1 MTSPVY
7 SMKYHKDTALNVMD
21 ELANHASDADAVN
34 VQRFFKTGPGEY
46 GEGDQFIGVRVPAIR
61 KVCREY
67 RDLPLAEV
75 KKLIESPV
83 HEHRM
88 AGLIILTLQ
97 YPRATVQARK
107 AIFDLYMNQLMRGN
121 VNNWDLIDVTCRHIV
136 GEHLLHN
143 RTPLYELAKSNNLWE
158 RRVSII
164 STFAYIAKGDP
175 STSLELAELLLY
187 DKHDLMHKAVGWT
200 LREVGKR
207 CDRQLLL
214 VFLDQHAAT
223 MPRTALRYAI
233 EHLPPTQRQQYM
245 SMKARH

>member
-1 MTSPVY
+1 MTLLA
-7 SMKYHKDTALNVMD
+7 KDVTY
-21 ELANHASDADAVN
+21 ELAKYASDTDAVN
-34 VQRFFKTGPGEY
+34 LQWFFKTGPWEY

-61 KVCREY
+61 KVSKEFK
-67 RDLPLAEV
+67 DLPLTEV

-88 AGLIILTLQ
+88 TGLIILTLQ
-97 YPRATVQARK
+97 YPRATVQVKK
-107 AIFDLYMNQLMRGN
+107 AIFDLYMGQLMRGN
-121 VNNWDLIDVTCRHIV
+121 VNNWDLVDVTCRHIV
-136 GEHLLHN
+136 GEHVQNN
-143 RTPLYELAKSNNLWE
+143 RSVLYELAKSNNLWE

-214 VFLDQHAAT
+214 DFLDQHAAT
-223 MPRTALRYAI
+223 MPRTTLRYAI
-233 EHLPPTQRQQYM
+233 EHLPEAQR
-245 SMKARH
+245 RHYVTLKQEKGV

>member
-1 MTSPVY
+1 
-7 SMKYHKDTALNVMD
+7 MKLLAKDITH
-21 ELANHASDADAVN
+21 ELAKYASDVDAVN
-34 VQRFFKTGPGEY
+34 LQRFFKTGPGQY

-88 AGLIILTLQ
+88 AGLVILTLQ
-97 YPRATVQARK
+97 YPRATNQVKK
-107 AIFDLYMNQLMRGN
+107 AVFDLYMAQLMRGN
-121 VNNWDLIDVTCRHIV
+121 VNNWDLVDVTCRHIV
-136 GEHLLHN
+136 GEHVQNN
-143 RTPLYELAKSNNLWE
+143 RSVLYELAKSNNLWE

-214 VFLDQHAAT
+214 DFLDQHATT
-223 MPRTALRYAI
+223 MPRTTLRYAI
-233 EHLPPTQRQQYM
+233 EHLPEAQRKHYATLKQE
-245 SMKARH
+245 KGV

>member
-1 MTSPVY
+1 MY
-7 SMKYHKDTALNVMD
+7 G
-21 ELANHASDADAVN
+21 LATYASDTDAVN
-34 VQRFFKTGPGEY
+34 LQRFFKTGPGEY
-46 GEGDQFIGVRVPAIR
+46 GAGDQFIGVRVPAIR

-97 YPRATVQARK
+97 YPRATVQVK
-107 AIFDLYMNQLMRGN
+107 KTIFDLYTSQLMRGN
-121 VNNWDLIDVTCRHIV
+121 VNNWDLVDVTCRHIV
-136 GEHLLHN
+136 GEHLLHD
-143 RTPLYELAKSNNLWE
+143 RALLYELAKSENLWE

-214 VFLDQHAAT
+214 DFLDQHASV

-233 EHLPPTQRQQYM
+233 EHLPEQTRQHYL
-245 SMKARH
+245 KLT